1 MGTTEAFHRVL
12 RVWGGGGRTPL
23 DKPAEAKEVQALPSG
38 MAARTRFY
46 KALCGRI
53 LRLKTRTVFSR
64 RSETASSPPGVL
76 CPIFVL
82 VKRPEPEPRAA
93 GRCISIIYSFAL

>member
-12 RVWGGGGRTPL
+12 RVWGGGGGGRTPL

-64 RSETASSPPGVL
+64 RSETASSRPPQGAVSYF
-76 CPIFVL
+76 CSSKTP
-82 VKRPEPEPRAA
+82 
-93 GRCISIIYSFAL
+93 